1 MQTERQWRQGECLE
15 TLEDYLELIKQL
27 DETAGEV
34 ANGEAVDKHICRS
47 ISTVSRAMRKKVEY
61 IVGISKKYR
70 KKQGFLSVRK
80 DLKTEKEY
88 AEQEAMLEL
97 MKKQHLTAL
106 PEPPKKTFF
115 DKIKAIFTKKQPQ
128 QALPEQQEDPEQPE
142 VEETEPE
149 CEVLDQ
155 EQHQIEGGVLDF

>member
-15 TLEDYLELIKQL
+15 TLEDYLDLIKQL

-61 IVGISKKYR
+61 IVNISKKYR
-70 KKQGFLSVRK
+70 KKQSFLSVRK
-80 DLKTEKEY
+80 DLKAEKEY

-97 MKKQHLTAL
+97 MAKHQLTAL
-106 PEPPKKTFF
+106 PEPPKQGFWG
-115 DKIKAIFTKKQPQ
+115 KIKSLFTKKAPNK
-128 QALPEQQEDPEQPE
+128 ALLEAPEEAETEPEQPE
-142 VEETEPE
+142 VEEIEPE
-149 CEVLDQ
+149 SEVLD
-155 EQHQIEGGVLDF
+155 F